1 MRVYI
6 LLKWVNLKMYTYRNK
21 GVILIEYFIVTLI
34 FFTFLVICSVFLKRS
49 YFTRNDINNDI
60 SSYEINKVLDKIA
73 YMVVIDDN
81 VKVTSNSIVLDDVVL
96 KLENNVLK
104 VYSNK
109 YKQAD
114 KLFSFDRSN
123 IFKTENKVSIEFVIK
138 GKKYN
143 REMSLK

>member
-1 MRVYI
+1 M
-6 LLKWVNLKMYTYRNK
+6 KTYTYRNK

-49 YFTRNDINNDI
+49 YFTRKDINKDI

-73 YMVVIDDN
+73 YIVVLDNN

-96 KLENNVLK
+96 KLENKVLK

-109 YKQAD
+109 YRQAD

-123 IFKTENKVSIEFVIK
+123 IFKTENKVSIEFEIK

-143 REMSLK
+143 RVMSLKWKRKIWDHL

>member
-1 MRVYI
+1 M
-6 LLKWVNLKMYTYRNK
+6 KTYTYRNK

-49 YFTRNDINNDI
+49 YFTRN
-60 SSYEINKVLDKIA
+60 EINKVLDKIA
-73 YMVVIDDN
+73 YMVIIDNN

-96 KLENNVLK
+96 KLENKVLK

-109 YKQAD
+109 YRQAD

-123 IFKTENKVSIEFVIK
+123 IFKTENKVSIEFEIK

-143 REMSLK
+143 RVMSLKWKRKIWDHL

>member
-34 FFTFLVICSVFLKRS
+34 FFTFLVICSVFFKRS